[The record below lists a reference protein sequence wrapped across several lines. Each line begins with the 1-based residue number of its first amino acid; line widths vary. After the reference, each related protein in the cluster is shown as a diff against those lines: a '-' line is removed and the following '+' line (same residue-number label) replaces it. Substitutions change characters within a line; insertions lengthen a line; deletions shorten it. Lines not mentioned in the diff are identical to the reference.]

1 MRLSWVFINTEP
13 ERAHRRIDLTYQF
26 PIVTFEF
33 ASGEQNLE
41 FQEEA
46 DECTY
51 AEHRMS
57 PMCTLD
63 ELVDLARHHLLDV
76 ATDER
81 QSHARGIDVE
91 LDRRRRADQHVTLDL
106 NPTSSKGDHASEC
119 EQ

>member
-1 MRLSWVFINTEP
+1 MSHYDGEPVSQPKPAALKTDKKTLDWINK
-13 ERAHRRIDLTYQF
+13 
-26 PIVTFEF
+26 
-33 ASGEQNLE
+33 
-41 FQEEA
+41 EEA
-46 DECTY
+46 GECTY

-91 LDRRRRADQHVTLDL
+91 LDRR
-106 NPTSSKGDHASEC
+106 
-119 EQ
+119 